1 MSVLLNVFETPLQ
14 NFKVWKIPIVA
25 DPRVISQEIREL
37 SQKRVADCSFS
48 NGFLYF
54 KGEPEK
60 VIEELQKESIIV
72 SQPPEEVI
80 LSPQREGKIIRD
92 LLYSSFEGILHKKGW
107 RAPIGKRKR
116 ALPEAYESYRD
127 FYLELGENV
136 TVIFGLKYM
145 FEVSSR
151 NSLRLWLDVY
161 APLWSAAEKHFL
173 NKKDIDAKL
182 RELYVQKALL
192 RPKDRY
198 KKTLKLIEILFGDEI
213 IELEFCDDYCLSFS
227 KEMYIVS
234 PSAEEMGSEVSL
246 SFNIIEEPNL
256 RFKLGFSG
264 NPKDIMW
271 LKAYGYGA
279 SIRELHIKA
288 IIDESTREDFL
299 NFFKKLRDGFYGN
312 YTRWPGFQ
320 TVTGAELSF
329 DDKSDIIYLDNP
341 SREAIQNCLL
351 RVFSEGSGKTDKT
364 VTLLVVPELLSKFYY
379 EFKALALQKSM
390 PLQVILEKTLKKEP
404 LEFTLMN
411 IGVALYTKGGGI
423 PWILKNSLTQT
434 HSLFVGISFHLDHE
448 SKNIYYGVM
457 EVFDKFGKHLEGKI
471 RMYSS
476 PNEIKSVRGLYIP
489 REDAEKILTELVR
502 VYNPHEIIFHKSAPF
517 HDEEKEAIENV
528 CQNKG
533 IPYCLV
539 HIERTNPYRIYRMKG
554 GDFTPIRG
562 TIIFDATNESRAILS
577 TTGHSILSPN
587 RLRLWSGIGTPR
599 PLEIVLEKN
608 TTQHNLREIAEQI
621 MAMTKLDWNTIEV
634 SVRSPITLKYSNRAA
649 NMAPYLKK
657 EIVKGPIE
665 ITDIR
670 FLM

>member
-1 MSVLLNVFETPLQ
+1 
-14 NFKVWKIPIVA
+14 
-25 DPRVISQEIREL
+25 
-37 SQKRVADCSFS
+37 
-48 NGFLYF
+48 
-54 KGEPEK
+54 
-60 VIEELQKESIIV
+60 
-72 SQPPEEVI
+72 
-80 LSPQREGKIIRD
+80 
-92 LLYSSFEGILHKKGW
+92 
-107 RAPIGKRKR
+107 
-116 ALPEAYESYRD
+116 
-127 FYLELGENV
+127 LGENV